1 MEADI
6 QKEIEAAFEFA
17 LSSTIPD
24 KKDLSRYL
32 YAE

>member
-1 MEADI
+1 MEDSI
-6 QKEIEAAFEFA
+6 QEEIEAAFKFA
-17 LSSTIPD
+17 LSSSIPD